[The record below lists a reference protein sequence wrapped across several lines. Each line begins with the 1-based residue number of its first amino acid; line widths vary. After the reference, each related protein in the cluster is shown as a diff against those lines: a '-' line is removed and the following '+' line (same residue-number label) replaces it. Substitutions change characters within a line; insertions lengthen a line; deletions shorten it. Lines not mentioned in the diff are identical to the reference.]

1 MRMSFN
7 SAALSPHNTDNKAV
21 KDINIDKAEA
31 IHDNNKETTSAFLG
45 RISG

>member
-21 KDINIDKAEA
+21 KDINIDKTEA
-31 IHDNNKETTSAFLG
+31 NHDNNEVTSSAFLG
-45 RISG
+45 RNSG

>member
-1 MRMSFN
+1 MRMPFN

-21 KDINIDKAEA
+21 KDINIDNTEA
-31 IHDNNKETTSAFLG
+31 NHDNNEVTSSAFLG

>member
-7 SAALSPHNTDNKAV
+7 SAVLSPHNTDNKAV
-21 KDINIDKAEA
+21 KNINIDKTEE
-31 IHDNNKETTSAFLG
+31 IHDNNEVTSSAFLG